1 VIERNWDVI
10 IIGGGPAGLSA
21 AIYCGR
27 ALRKTMVLEK
37 RVFGGQ
43 IVLADIIENYPGF
56 ADPQVPA
63 ELLNQFS
70 LQAQKYGA
78 FLENDEVLGIRR
90 EDSRWIVEV
99 YGGGYSA
106 KAVIFATGS
115 DHRLLNVPGEQ
126 ELLGRGI
133 SVCATCDAPFF
144 VNRRVAV
151 LGGGDT
157 ALVEALYLTKFA
169 SEVTVVHRRDTLR
182 AEKILQE
189 RAFKSEKIR
198 FIWNMEVIQFNGRE
212 KLESI
217 VLQDKK
223 NLRVETASLDGVFL
237 AIGTRP
243 NTDLIKDLVT
253 LDPNGYVL
261 TDISL
266 RTDSVGFF
274 VAGEVIRGN
283 RRQVAISA
291 GMGVQAA
298 LNCEEYLEQLE

>member
-1 VIERNWDVI
+1 MERDWDVI

-56 ADPQVPA
+56 ADPQIPA

-99 YGGGYSA
+99 YGGAYSA
-106 KAVIFATGS
+106 KAVIFAAGS
-115 DHRLLNVPGEQ
+115 NHRLLNVPGER
-126 ELLGRGI
+126 ELLGRGL

-144 VNRRVAV
+144 VNQRVAV

-169 SEVTVVHRRDTLR
+169 SEVTVIHRRDALR

-189 RAFKSEKIR
+189 RAFKNEKIR
-198 FIWNMEVIQFNGRE
+198 FIWNREVIRFNGKE

-223 NLRVETASLDGVFL
+223 NLRVETVSFDGVFF
-237 AIGTRP
+237 AIGTSP

-253 LDPNGYVL
+253 LDPHGYVL

-266 RTDSVGFF
+266 RTDSAGLF
-274 VAGEVIRGN
+274 VAGEVIGGN
-283 RRQVAISA
+283 RRQVAISE

-298 LNCEEYLEQLE
+298 LNCEEYLEKLE

>member
-1 VIERNWDVI
+1 MERDWDVI

-56 ADPQVPA
+56 ADPQIPA

-99 YGGGYSA
+99 YGGAYSA
-106 KAVIFATGS
+106 KAVIFAAGS
-115 DHRLLNVPGEQ
+115 NHRLLNVPGER
-126 ELLGRGI
+126 ELLGRGL

-144 VNRRVAV
+144 VNQRVAV

-169 SEVTVVHRRDTLR
+169 SEVTVIHRRDALR

-189 RAFKSEKIR
+189 RAFKNEKIR
-198 FIWNMEVIQFNGRE
+198 FIWNREVIRFNGKE

-223 NLRVETASLDGVFL
+223 NLQVETASFDGVFF
-237 AIGTRP
+237 AIGTSP

-253 LDPNGYVL
+253 LDPHGYVL

-266 RTDSVGFF
+266 RTDSAGLF
-274 VAGEVIRGN
+274 VAGEVIGGN

-298 LNCEEYLEQLE
+298 LNCEEYLEKLE